1 MDDFENESNQGVE
14 KPEKKDSVQKEPIT
28 GDSAY
33 IKKIKKKISTKPII
47 IVAVGVILIFGILE
61 FTNINPFRM
70 IRNLLFTEASLDS
83 VTVTSHEDIILDVFQ
98 IATLEIES
106 RNSSIIEFVP
116 GGFLN
121 PGTLT
126 VVLEYDSTVKFG
138 VRDPEQITMRRVGDV
153 IFVEASTI
161 NIEILDASVRNFE
174 RKGTFKSN
182 PLLSMTQAVMD
193 QIFQA
198 QAEHENVARERLY
211 NERNIESARKNFINT
226 FETLANGLGLSVI
239 WE

>member
-1 MDDFENESNQGVE
+1 MDDFENESNQSVE
-14 KPEKKDSVQKEPIT
+14 KLRKESSVQKKPVT

-70 IRNLLFTEASLDS
+70 IRNLLFTEASLVS
-83 VTVTSHEDIILDVFQ
+83 VTVTSLEDTV
-98 IATLEIES
+98 LEIFQVSTLQIDS
-106 RNSSIIEFVP
+106 RNMTYLEVVP

-121 PGTLT
+121 PGTIT
-126 VVLEYDSTVKFG
+126 VILEYDSTVKFG
-138 VRDPEQITMRRVGDV
+138 VRDPQQIRMRRVGDV
-153 IFVEASTI
+153 IFVDSSTI
-161 NIEILDASVRNFE
+161 DIGITDAYVRNFE

-182 PLLSMTQAVMD
+182 PLLSWTPAVID
-193 QIFQA
+193 QVFQA
-198 QAEHENVARERLY
+198 QMEHERIAEQRLH
-211 NERNIESARKNFINT
+211 NERNIESARGNFIRT
-226 FETLANGLGLSVI
+226 FEVLSDGLGLTVV

>member
-1 MDDFENESNQGVE
+1 MDDFENESNQSVE
-14 KPEKKDSVQKEPIT
+14 KLRKESSVQKKPVT

-33 IKKIKKKISTKPII
+33 IKKIKKKISTKPVI
-47 IVAVGVILIFGILE
+47 IVAVAVILVFAILE

-70 IRNLLFTEASLDS
+70 IRNLLFTEASLQS
-83 VTVTSHEDIILDVFQ
+83 VTVTSHEDTILDIFQ

-106 RNSSIIEFVP
+106 RNASILEFVP

-126 VVLEYDSTVKFG
+126 VILEYDSTVKFG
-138 VRDPEQITMRRVGDV
+138 VRDPEQIRMRRVGDV
-153 IFVEASTI
+153 IFVDASTI
-161 NIEILDASVRNFE
+161 NIEILGASVRNFE

-182 PLLSMTQAVMD
+182 PLLSMTQPVMD

-198 QAEHENVARERLY
+198 QAEHESVAAQRLY
-211 NERNIESARKNFINT
+211 NERNIESARKNFIST
-226 FETLANGLGLSVI
+226 FEALATGLGLSVI